1 MEPTVY
7 RPPEDLARF
16 VEYFWTFEW
25 GPAHAARTLKM
36 FATGVSGILFQHHDG
51 RPALGATAE
60 GHAVSRG
67 GCPTS
72 FVFGKRTRPSQTF
85 SRGAFGLTGVVFR
98 PVSYT
103 HLTLPTIYSV

>member
-25 GPAHAARTLKM
+25 GPAHAGRTLKM

-51 RPALGATAE
+51 RPALGATAD
-60 GHAVSRG
+60 G
-67 GCPTS
+67 
-72 FVFGKRTRPSQTF
+72 RPSAEAGVQRPSCLESGLGRVRPF
-85 SRGAFGLTGVVFR
+85 RGVHSA
-98 PVSYT
+98 
-103 HLTLPTIYSV
+103 